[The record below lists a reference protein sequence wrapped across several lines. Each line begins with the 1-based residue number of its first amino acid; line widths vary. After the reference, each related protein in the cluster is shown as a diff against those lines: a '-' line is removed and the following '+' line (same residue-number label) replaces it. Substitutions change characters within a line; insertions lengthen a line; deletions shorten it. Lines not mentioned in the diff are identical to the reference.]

1 MLRAGKLPLMT
12 RLRLLF
18 CIFLFAASS
27 FAEDEEVP
35 LYQVEIIV
43 FQHVFSDELPEEA
56 SQVNDY
62 RMVTRPLPLPIDEP
76 ELVEDEAE
84 SVVDGESE
92 TRQDSFLQRA
102 GDLDVWPPA
111 VFDPLDFEIL
121 PEDEIQPDLI
131 FEVAQLSETMQQAW
145 NRLQNSAGYEPL
157 KFAGWQQHAYP
168 PEVQVPVRIHD
179 EVPLPDPDAFVGP
192 PDELLAMVG
201 ANIDT
206 EPAVA
211 TEAEETEAEAEEEID
226 EAEFT
231 SYRLDGQ
238 FSLVQRRFLHLD
250 IDLEYR
256 EQAGHPP
263 IRYAGEALEQG
274 DEPGLVAE
282 ELPGWL
288 LHTVLQRRQ
297 VHEDRFEYFDT
308 PWLGVLALVTEVEI
322 PEEPEESEPPVE
334 NGNVVQSN
342 SESRQEDSSL

>member
-1 MLRAGKLPLMT
+1 MT

-18 CIFLFAASS
+18 CIFLFAASA

-43 FQHVFSDELPEEA
+43 FQHVFSDELAEGV

-62 RMVTRPLPLPIDEP
+62 RMVTRPLPLPIGEP
-76 ELVEDEAE
+76 EPVAEEAE
-84 SVVDGESE
+84 SIADRDSE
-92 TRQDSFLQRA
+92 ALEDSFLQRP

-121 PEDEIQPDLI
+121 PEDESQPDLI

-179 EVPLPDPDAFVGP
+179 EVALPDPDAFVGP
-192 PDELLAMVG
+192 PDEFLVPGG
-201 ANIDT
+201 ANIDP
-206 EPAVA
+206 EPALA
-211 TEAEETEAEAEEEID
+211 TEAEEEID

-263 IRYAGEALEQG
+263 IRYAGEVLEQG

-322 PEEPEESEPPVE
+322 PEEPEESEPPTE
-334 NGNVVQSN
+334 NGNVLQSN
-342 SESRQEDSSL
+342 SESPREDSSL